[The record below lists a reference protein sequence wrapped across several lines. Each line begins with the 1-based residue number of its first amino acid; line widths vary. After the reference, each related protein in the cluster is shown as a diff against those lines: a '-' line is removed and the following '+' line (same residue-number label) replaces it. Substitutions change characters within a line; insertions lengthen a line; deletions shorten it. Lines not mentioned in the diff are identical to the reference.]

1 MDRYSQDGV
10 VIENERVG
18 STLEAIGNIQ
28 NLRQIYVRENNN
40 LKAQVKHLSDYIKNM
55 ANGKKISYMDGAI
68 YMAQRVKDEVIDQMI
83 QKCSFISQEFKNRV
97 ENDMESS
104 QWIVQALDSAMSKI
118 LEAYN
123 TVHQGAVL
131 LRKNSERELQH
142 A

>member
-1 MDRYSQDGV
+1 M
-10 VIENERVG
+10 
-18 STLEAIGNIQ
+18 
-28 NLRQIYVRENNN
+28 
-40 LKAQVKHLSDYIKNM
+40 KAQVKHLSDYIKNM